1 MDRNTLGV
9 LLIGQSPR
17 PDVVSTLRTF
27 LGPELRIEVRGALDG
42 LSRGE
47 IDTLT
52 PGGSDDTLFTRLP
65 LGEEV
70 IISKKDVTNRA
81 QAHIDYFADRGVD
94 IILMFCT
101 GAFKGLKPRGH
112 MIFPSAILTRVVEAL
127 LPKGKLGIF
136 TPLPTQIEQAKSK
149 WIEGQWDVVV
159 EPLLPI
165 ESTLEL
171 TTAARR
177 MANHRPDLI
186 VMDCMGYTPLM
197 KKQIHEITG
206 VRAVLAVSAAA
217 RVVQELMS

>member
-17 PDVVSTLRTF
+17 PDIVSTLRTF

-42 LSRGE
+42 LPRGE

-52 PGGSDDTLFTRLP
+52 PRGSDDTLFTRLP
-65 LGEEV
+65 GGEEV
-70 IISKKDVTNRA
+70 IISKKEVTKRA
-81 QAHIDYFADRGVD
+81 QAHIDHFADRGVD

-127 LPKGKLGIF
+127 LSKGKLGIF
-136 TPLPTQIEQAKSK
+136 TPLPTQIEQVKSK
-149 WIEGQWDVVV
+149 WVEGQWDVVV

-171 TTAARR
+171 APAAKR
-177 MANHRPDLI
+177 MANHRPDLV

-197 KKQIHEITG
+197 KKRIHEITG
-206 VRAVLAVSAAA
+206 IRAVLAVSTAA
-217 RVVQELMS
+217 RMVQELMS